1 MYDIVVVG
9 AGPAG
14 ATLARLIGKS
24 YKILL
29 LDKRQLSGTPK
40 INPPNKC
47 CGGLLSPDAQSVLA
61 QFGLGVPRE
70 VLVGPQLFTVRTID
84 VKNSIEKY
92 YQRHYINLD
101 RGKFDQWLV
110 SLIPAEVKMQS
121 ASTFKYYE
129 IEDNSIRVH
138 YRKNK
143 KDYSERTRLLIG
155 ADGAHS
161 KVRRLLSRDR
171 PQPKAYIAI
180 QEWYEAKNALPYF
193 SAIFDD
199 EITDFYSWTIPKEGC
214 LIIGSALSPQGSA
227 SQRFE
232 LLKNNLRAY
241 GYEFGKLVRKNS
253 APLLRPEHINQIW
266 TGEGNISLIGES
278 AGWISPSSAEGFS
291 YSFRSAR
298 ALAQALHNSP
308 ENYLIRYNRNARKLK
323 FNILLKN
330 LKSPFMYNQVL
341 RKAVMKSGVRSM
353 KIHAKI

>member
-1 MYDIVVVG
+1 MYDIVIVG

-29 LDKRQLSGTPK
+29 LDKRQLTDTIK
-40 INPPNKC
+40 TNPSNKC

-70 VLVGPQLFTVRTID
+70 ILVGPQLFTVRTID

-92 YQRHYINLD
+92 YQRNYINLD
-101 RGKFDQWLV
+101 RGKFNQWLV
-110 SLIPAEVKMQS
+110 SLIPAEVEMQS
-121 ASTFKYYE
+121 ASTLTYYE
-129 IEDNSIRVH
+129 IEDKSIRVY
-138 YRKNK
+138 YRKDK
-143 KDYSERTRLLIG
+143 KEYCERARLLVG

-161 KVRRLLSRDR
+161 TVRRLLSRDR
-171 PQPKAYIAI
+171 PQPKSYIAI

-232 LLKNNLRAY
+232 LLKNRLRAC
-241 GYEFGKLVRKNS
+241 GYEFGKLIRKNS

-266 TGEGNISLIGES
+266 TGEGNVSLIGES
-278 AGWISPSSAEGFS
+278 AGWISPSSAEGYS

-298 ALAQALHNSP
+298 ALAQAFHDTP
-308 ENYLIRYNRNARKLK
+308 ESYLIGYNRNARNLR

-330 LKSPFMYNQVL
+330 LKSPFMYNSVL

-353 KIHAKI
+353 KVHAEN

>member
-14 ATLARLIGKS
+14 ATLARLIGKC
-24 YKILL
+24 YKILIL
-29 LDKRQLSGTPK
+29 EKKQLSGTTK
-40 INPPNKC
+40 TNPSHKC

-70 VLVGPQLFTVRTID
+70 VLVGPQLFSVRTID

-110 SLIPAEVKMQS
+110 SLIPPEVDIQS
-121 ASTFKYYE
+121 SSTFINYE

-143 KDYSERTRLLIG
+143 KDCSVCARLLIG

-161 KVRRLLSRDR
+161 AVRRLLGRNR
-171 PQPKAYIAI
+171 PQPKSYIAI

-199 EITDFYSWTIPKEGC
+199 EITDFYSWTIPKEGY
-214 LIIGSALSPQGSA
+214 LIIGSALSPQGSV
-227 SQRFE
+227 SQRFA
-232 LLKNNLRAY
+232 LLKNRLRSH
-241 GYEFGKLVRKNS
+241 GYEFGKLIRKNS
-253 APLLRPEHINQIW
+253 APLLRPEHISQIW

-298 ALAQALHNSP
+298 ALAQALHGSP

-330 LKSPFMYNQVL
+330 LKAPFMYNSVL
-341 RKAVMKSGVRSM
+341 RKAVMQSGVRSI
-353 KIHAKI
+353 KIH

>member
-24 YKILL
+24 YRMLILE
-29 LDKRQLSGTPK
+29 KKQLSGTNK
-40 INPPNKC
+40 TNPSNKC

-70 VLVGPQLFTVRTID
+70 VLVGPQLFSVRTID
-84 VKNSIEKY
+84 VKNSIERY

-110 SLIPAEVKMQS
+110 SLIPAGVDIQS
-121 ASTFKYYE
+121 SSTFINYE
-129 IEDNSIRVH
+129 REDNSIRVH
-138 YRKNK
+138 YRKNR
-143 KDYSERTRLLIG
+143 KDYSVRTRLLIG

-161 KVRRLLSRDR
+161 AVRRLLAHNR
-171 PQPKAYIAI
+171 PQPKSYIAI
-180 QEWYEAKNALPYF
+180 QEWYEARNALPYF

-199 EITDFYSWTIPKEGC
+199 EVTDFYSWTIPKEEY

-227 SQRFE
+227 SQRFA
-232 LLKNNLRAY
+232 LLKNRLRTH
-241 GYEFGKLVRKNS
+241 GYEFGKPIRKNS

-266 TGEGNISLIGES
+266 TGEGNIALIGES

-298 ALAQALHNSP
+298 ALAQALQNSP
-308 ENYLIRYNRNARKLK
+308 ENYLIRYNRNARRLKL
-323 FNILLKN
+323 NILLKN
-330 LKSPFMYNQVL
+330 LKSPFMYNSVL
-341 RKAVMKSGVRSM
+341 RKAVMQSGMRSIR
-353 KIHAKI
+353 IH